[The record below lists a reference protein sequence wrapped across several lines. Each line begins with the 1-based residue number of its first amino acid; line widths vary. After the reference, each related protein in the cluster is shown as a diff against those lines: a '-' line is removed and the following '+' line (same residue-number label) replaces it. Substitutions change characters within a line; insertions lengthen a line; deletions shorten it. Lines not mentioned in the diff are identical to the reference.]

1 MIEKIVTGSFFTNSY
16 VISNGND
23 CVIVDPG
30 LNYKDAANE
39 IKAKYN
45 VVAILVTHGH
55 MDHID
60 GIKYFD
66 VPVYIHELDKDFL
79 FDSSLSLYNMFR
91 MPSPYKKGDLNV
103 ITIKDNDEIELIG
116 YKFKVMHTP
125 GHTRGSV
132 CYSYGNKLLSGD
144 TLFNMSAGRTDFPT
158 GNPKDMR
165 NSLVKIVSTFNDN
178 TDVYPGHESKTTIKN
193 ERKNNIFIK

>member
-1 MIEKIVTGSFFTNSY
+1 MKVWVLLKQQKF
-16 VISNGND
+16 
-23 CVIVDPG
+23 
-30 LNYKDAANE
+30 L
-39 IKAKYN
+39 
-45 VVAILVTHGH
+45 
-55 MDHID
+55 D

-79 FDSSLSLYNMFR
+79 FDASLSLYNMFR
-91 MPSPYKKGDLNV
+91 LPTPYKKGDLNI
-103 ITIKDNDEIELIG
+103 ITVKDGDEFELIG
-116 YKFKVMHTP
+116 FKFKVTHTP

-165 NSLVKIVSTFNDN
+165 NSLNKIINNFSDN
-178 TDVYPGHESKTTIKN
+178 TDVYPGHEGKTTIKN
-193 ERKNNIFIK
+193 ERKNNMFIK

>member
-16 VISNGND
+16 VISNGTD
-23 CVIVDPG
+23 CVVVDPG
-30 LNYKDAANE
+30 LNYNEAANM
-39 IKAKYN
+39 IKSKYN
-45 VVAILVTHGH
+45 VKAILITHGH

-79 FDSSLSLYNMFR
+79 FDASLSLYNMFR
-91 MPSPYKKGDLNV
+91 LPTPYKKGDLNI
-103 ITIKDNDEIELIG
+103 ITVKDNDEFELIG
-116 YKFKVMHTP
+116 YKFKVTHTP

-144 TLFNMSAGRTDFPT
+144 TLFSMSAGRTDFPT

-165 NSLVKIVSTFNDN
+165 NSLNKIINNFNDN
-178 TDVYPGHESKTTIKN
+178 TDVYPGHENKTTIKN
-193 ERKNNIFIK
+193 ERKNNPFL

>member
-16 VISNGND
+16 VISNGSD
-23 CVIVDPG
+23 CVVVDPG
-30 LNYKDAANE
+30 LNYSEAANT
-39 IKAKYN
+39 IKSKYN
-45 VVAILVTHGH
+45 VKAILITHGH

-79 FDSSLSLYNMFR
+79 FDASLSLYNMFR
-91 MPSPYKKGDLNV
+91 LPTPYKKGDLNI
-103 ITIKDNDEIELIG
+103 ITVKDNDEFELIG
-116 YKFKVMHTP
+116 YKFKVTHTP

-144 TLFNMSAGRTDFPT
+144 TLFSMSAGRTDFPT

-165 NSLVKIVSTFNDN
+165 NSLNKIINNFNDN
-178 TDVYPGHESKTTIKN
+178 TDVYPGHENKTTIKN
-193 ERKNNIFIK
+193 ERKNTPFL